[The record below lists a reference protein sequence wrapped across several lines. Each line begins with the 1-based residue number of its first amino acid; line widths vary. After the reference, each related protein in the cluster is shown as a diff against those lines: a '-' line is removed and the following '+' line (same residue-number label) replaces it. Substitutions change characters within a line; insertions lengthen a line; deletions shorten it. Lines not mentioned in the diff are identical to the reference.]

1 MGHNPNGSITIST
14 LGDYA
19 EFGHT
24 LSATCEGYGC
34 GRRSLAVTLG
44 DLIRIFGADW
54 PFVAHK
60 PPIRCTECGSRDIS
74 YIIGTAG
81 DARPTMGHY
90 Q

>member
-1 MGHNPNGSITIST
+1 MGRNPHGSITLMT

-24 LSATCEGYGC
+24 LSATCEGHGC
-34 GRRSLAVTLG
+34 GRRSLPVTLD

-54 PFVAHK
+54 PFVERK
-60 PPIRCTECGSRDIS
+60 PLIRCTECGSRDIS
-74 YIIGTAG
+74 YIIGTTG
-81 DARPTMGHY
+81 DARQDLDHS